1 MQKPNFYKV
10 VFLGDGGVGKSAL
23 LCRQSQGRFEVVYRP
38 TVGAEVHPLQF
49 DTNYGKVVLN
59 IWDTAG
65 QEKYAGLRDGY
76 LINAKLAVLF
86 YSVDSKLTAKNLA
99 FWEADVRKVGEIPTM
114 TVGTKYDIRD
124 KNQLDTLRISNKTG
138 QGIETFWN
146 SVLAKVT
153 GHEDIV
159 VVDA

>member
-1 MQKPNFYKV
+1 MQQPKFYKV
-10 VFLGDGGVGKSAL
+10 VFLGDGGVGKSTL
-23 LCRQSQGRFEVVYRP
+23 LCRHSQNRFEVVYHP

-49 DTNYGKVVLN
+49 DTNHGKVVLN

-86 YSVDSKLTAKNLA
+86 YSVDSKLSAKNLA
-99 FWEADVRKVGEIPTM
+99 FWEADVRKIGEIAMM
-114 TVGTKYDIRD
+114 TVGTKYDLED
-124 KNQLDTLRISNKTG
+124 KNRLDTLHVCVKTG
-138 QGIETFWN
+138 QGMDTFWN
-146 SVLAKVT
+146 NVLAKVT

-159 VVDA
+159 VI